1 MLTQRIWLI
10 VLALVLVGCGGVGNN
25 SASAPA
31 YDAYEAMPPAATMPP
46 MAAPAMEMEV
56 AGQSAGDMRFA
67 PDMMLNDGS
76 GAIAAAAIERLIIKN
91 GDLAL
96 RVEDVPAAI
105 AAVSTLASEAG
116 GFVVSSSTS
125 GLERDLRAYITIRV
139 PAERFETTL
148 NQLEALAVRVLS
160 HSVSGSD
167 VTEEF
172 VDLEA
177 RLRNLEATRDR
188 LLDMLNKA
196 TRVQDALDV
205 NLALS
210 DVQGQIEQIQGRMR
224 FLSESAAMS
233 TINVS
238 LEPVPVTPVLDEDG
252 WQPIQVAR
260 AALRDLLG
268 FGQLLG
274 NALIVLVVWSP
285 VWVLL
290 AFGGWQG
297 MRMMRRKL
305 PQNHQ

>member
-1 MLTQRIWLI
+1 M
-10 VLALVLVGCGGVGNN
+10 
-25 SASAPA
+25 
-31 YDAYEAMPPAATMPP
+31 
-46 MAAPAMEMEV
+46 
-56 AGQSAGDMRFA
+56 
-67 PDMMLNDGS
+67 
-76 GAIAAAAIERLIIKN
+76 
-91 GDLAL
+91 
-96 RVEDVPAAI
+96 
-105 AAVSTLASEAG
+105 
-116 GFVVSSSTS
+116 
-125 GLERDLRAYITIRV
+125 

-160 HSVSGSD
+160 RSVSGSD

-238 LEPVPVTPVLDEDG
+238 LKPVPVTPVLAEDG

-268 FGQLLG
+268 FGQSLG

-290 AFGGWQG
+290 AFGGWRG
-297 MRMMRRKL
+297 MRMVRRKL
-305 PQNHQ
+305 PQQK

>member
-1 MLTQRIWLI
+1 
-10 VLALVLVGCGGVGNN
+10 
-25 SASAPA
+25 
-31 YDAYEAMPPAATMPP
+31 
-46 MAAPAMEMEV
+46 MEMEV
-56 AGQSAGDMRFA
+56 AGQSTGDMRFA

-96 RVEDVPAAI
+96 RVEDVPAAT

>member
-1 MLTQRIWLI
+1 MLTQRIWLL
-10 VLALVLVGCGGVGNN
+10 VLALVLVGCGGSGIN
-25 SASAPA
+25 SAPA
-31 YDAYEAMPPAATMPP
+31 PSYDASEAMPAAEMPP
-46 MAAPAMEMEV
+46 MAFSE
-56 AGQSAGDMRFA
+56 QSAGDMRFA
-67 PDMMLNDGS
+67 PDTMPNDGS
-76 GAIAAAAIERLIIKN
+76 GAIPAAATQQLIIKN

-96 RVEDVPAAI
+96 RVEDVFAAT

-116 GFVVSSSTS
+116 GFVVSSSNS
-125 GLERDLRAYITIRV
+125 GLEQDLRAYITIRV
-139 PAERFETTL
+139 PAERFEPTL
-148 NQLEALAVRVLS
+148 TQLEALAVRVLS
-160 HSVSGSD
+160 RSVSGSD

-224 FLSESAAMS
+224 FLSESAALS
-233 TINVS
+233 TINVA
-238 LEPVPVTPVLDEDG
+238 LEPVPVTPVLAADG

-260 AALRDLLG
+260 AALRDLLS
-268 FGQLLG
+268 FGQWLG
-274 NALIVLVVWSP
+274 NGLIVLVVWSP
-285 VWVLL
+285 VWALL

-297 MRMMRRKL
+297 MRMVRRKL
-305 PQNHQ
+305 PQQK